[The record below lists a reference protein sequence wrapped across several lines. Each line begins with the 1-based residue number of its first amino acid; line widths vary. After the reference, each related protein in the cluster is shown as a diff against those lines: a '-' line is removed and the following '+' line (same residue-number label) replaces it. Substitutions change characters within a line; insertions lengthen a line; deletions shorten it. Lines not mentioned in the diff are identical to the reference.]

1 MMKISEVSHI
11 LDKPLLSGDA
21 EQRIS
26 AVVADSRSVLPG
38 AVFVCISG
46 AQFDGHEYIEEAI
59 RKGAI
64 LIIVERAVQVRE
76 PIGLLQV
83 DSARDALATL
93 AHHYHGAAGDRLH
106 LTGITGTNGKT
117 STAFL
122 LQHLLQRASIKIGLI
137 GTVHHDLGDRILPA
151 QRTTP
156 EADELHAY
164 LGEMKQCDCDAAVM
178 EVSSHAI
185 DMKRVSALLF
195 DVVLFTNLSH
205 DHLIIMQIWR
215 IIFA

>member
-1 MMKISEVSHI
+1 MMKIREVSQI

-46 AQFDGHEYIEEAI
+46 AQFDGHEFIEEAI

-64 LIIVERAVQVRE
+64 LIIVERTVQVCE

-83 DSARDALATL
+83 DSARDALAAL

-122 LQHLLQRASIKIGLI
+122 LQHLLKSASIKIGLTERCTMI
-137 GTVHHDLGDRILPA
+137 
-151 QRTTP
+151 
-156 EADELHAY
+156 
-164 LGEMKQCDCDAAVM
+164 
-178 EVSSHAI
+178 
-185 DMKRVSALLF
+185 
-195 DVVLFTNLSH
+195 
-205 DHLIIMQIWR
+205 
-215 IIFA
+215 